1 MLDLGLVSYKEIV
14 GQTDITLPNVF
25 RSQWK
30 QDFPAG
36 PPFEVAGENVEK
48 NEKCRL
54 AAIGQGDVFRPYVP
68 AKFAPEQGGNRLDE
82 FPVAAGRVI
91 IPDGPLEFGS
101 VLQELLHTASEALL
115 DFRNMGGIS
124 SAEH

>member
-1 MLDLGLVSYKEIV
+1 MLDLGPVGYKQIV
-14 GQTDITLPNVF
+14 LQTDITIPNIF
-25 RSQWK
+25 RGQRK

-36 PPFEVAGENVEK
+36 PSFKGPGENVEK

-54 AAIGQGDVFRPYVP
+54 AAICQGDVLRPYVP
-68 AKFAPEQGGNRLDE
+68 AKLAPEQGGNRLDE

-91 IPDGPLEFGS
+91 IPDGPLEF
-101 VLQELLHTASEALL
+101 VAVAQQLLHTASKALL
-115 DFRNMGGIS
+115 DLRYMGGIS